1 MDVTILGGT
10 KLGEPL
16 KARVPEHVSNLLRQ
30 AGALADQ
37 LSVCAFVVGGFV
49 RDLLLGIE
57 NFDLDLV
64 IEGDGIAFARA
75 LGRNLGVHV
84 QVYDRFGT
92 AVLMLPHRVKL
103 DVATA
108 RGESYAHPTALPVVK
123 PGSLEKD
130 LFRRDFTINTLAIP
144 LNRTGFGEL
153 LDVRGGLRDLQ
164 RKTIRVLHD
173 RSFVDDP
180 TRLFRAIRFA
190 QRFGFRME
198 ANTLRLLK
206 EAAATDLVH
215 RLSGPRLRNEIML
228 LLAEKDVSRTIQRMG
243 TMDLLRFIH
252 PRVRPTLQ
260 VEILLKHIAPT
271 MAWWTK
277 RFPDRRLDRPLV
289 YFMGLIDGLTLSAAE
304 AALKRLAFPNRQAD
318 KVRHVKQSLPSALR
332 TLSARRSLKPSAVY
346 RPLSALPDEGLVL
359 LAAKSTSLSDNVH
372 ATVKREISAY
382 LTTYRHITPSLTG
395 DDLTDLG
402 LKPGPLYKKIL
413 GRLRDARLNEEVS
426 TKAEERALVKR
437 IAKL

>member
-64 IEGDGIAFARA
+64 IERDGIAFARA

-252 PRVRPTLQ
+252 PRLRPTLQ
-260 VEILLKHIAPT
+260 VEILLKHIAPI

-277 RFPDRRLDRPLV
+277 RFPDRPLDRPLI
-289 YFMGLIDGLTLSAAE
+289 YLMGLIDGLTLSAPPRFGN
-304 AALKRLAFPNRQAD
+304 LR
-318 KVRHVKQSLPSALR
+318 LPSLAQEL
-332 TLSARRSLKPSAVY
+332 
-346 RPLSALPDEGLVL
+346 RPLPALV
-359 LAAKSTSLSDNVH
+359 
-372 ATVKREISAY
+372 
-382 LTTYRHITPSLTG
+382 TG
-395 DDLTDLG
+395 N
-402 LKPGPLYKKIL
+402 KC
-413 GRLRDARLNEEVS
+413 S
-426 TKAEERALVKR
+426 TKARASMRSTLTMSRRAISMSSARMLMQPSTTSLRPLGNSNNMPGSEVAIPR
-437 IAKL
+437 R